1 MKAVFING
9 KEDIELKEIEEI
21 STQNNPEK
29 QKHPSLKIQSF
40 CANLINKIIFTNY
53 ECALTK

>member
-29 QKHPSLKIQSF
+29 VLIEVKYMGICGSVYTIWQKVLVVQQ
-40 CANLINKIIFTNY
+40 
-53 ECALTK
+53 